1 MPVTTPLGISCDGSL
16 CFPSALF
23 CRNYR
28 SRSWPGVPEAE
39 LKEVFRPFHRLRG
52 MHDRQSGGAGL
63 GLAITARAVELHSGQ
78 VRAFNAQDGVIVEV
92 RLLVQSV

>member
-1 MPVTTPLGISCDGSL
+1 MPSFAIVTVRDHG
-16 CFPSALF
+16 
-23 CRNYR
+23 
-28 SRSWPGVPEAE
+28 PGVPEAE

-78 VRAFNAQDGVIVEV
+78 VRAFNAQDGGLIVEV
-92 RLLVQSV
+92 RLLVESA